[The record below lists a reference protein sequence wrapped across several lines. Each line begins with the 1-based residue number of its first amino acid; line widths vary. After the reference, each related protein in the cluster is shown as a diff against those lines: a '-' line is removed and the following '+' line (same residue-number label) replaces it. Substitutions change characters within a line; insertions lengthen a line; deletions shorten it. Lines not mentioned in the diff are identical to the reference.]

1 MRASQRLVRLL
12 TILVLGGFTLGVCLV
27 ALGPGVSK
35 IAASAHYT
43 GTVAPA
49 LRPLEG
55 PTTLYDAD
63 GNVMDRLGDLD
74 RTPVDLS
81 EVPKTLI
88 SAVVATEDHTFF
100 DNPGVDVRSSF
111 RAFLS
116 NVGSG
121 GIGQGG
127 STITQQLIKNR
138 YFTNPKRDLDRKIRE
153 AILAAR
159 LTGEWSKRRILQE
172 YLNTVYFGANAYGVQ
187 AAAQRIIGVPLAQ
200 LDLAQSALLAGVI
213 KDPINFDPF
222 THPEAAIRRRMQVLR
237 AMQHQK
243 KITAAEAAFAGASP
257 LPTRP
262 DCNAAPNDPKCL
274 SLQPH
279 SLYSEEV
286 KNRLLELKELGPDE
300 KTAAQRVFA
309 GGLRVYTA
317 YQPAVQAKAQAA
329 VDNTVGRF
337 APTYQAGMAV
347 MNPRTGEVPAIV
359 NGTGR
364 DYRGQDLATMGPATF
379 PGRFVGSTFKP
390 ITLATAIEN
399 GYSPKDTVAGGS
411 PCYIKYADGVPG
423 QPGYRP
429 WYNTV
434 TEPRGHRFTNSSD
447 GSGGTDTLYN
457 QTRNS
462 VNCAFLNLFT
472 SVGPSKVLEMAT
484 RLGMI
489 RPVAANLSTGIGD
502 TGHSPLEMA
511 TVYSTFAAE
520 GIRHDPVFIRRVED
534 SEGRVLYRGPGG
546 KRELSPQVART
557 VTDVLSHVTEGTAPN
572 AKLADDRPLA
582 GKTGTR
588 DNETD
593 AWFAGYTP
601 QLTAVVWMGNPAASD
616 PAHGM
621 HNVGGVRVFG
631 GTYPAM
637 IWQKFM
643 TSMLTDQP
651 IVPFAKPDDTL
662 WPEPSRVNPAGG
674 REQRTSDYR
683 RSSETNSSGVPVEST
698 TSPTEPVTTPDRT
711 GGHEDVGPGRAVTA
725 GGRNVGTASDG

>member
-1 MRASQRLVRLL
+1 MRATQRFVRLL
-12 TILVLGGFTLGVCLV
+12 AILVLGGFTLGVCLV

-35 IAASAHYT
+35 IAASARYT
-43 GTVAPA
+43 GTVAPS

-81 EVPKTLI
+81 EVPQPLVA
-88 SAVVATEDHTFF
+88 AVVATEDHTFF
-100 DNPGVDVRSSF
+100 VNPGVDVRSSV

-116 NVGSG
+116 NVDSG

-200 LDLAQSALLAGVI
+200 LDLADSALLAGLI

-222 THPEAAIRRRMQVLR
+222 NHPEAALRRRITVLR
-237 AMQHQK
+237 AMQRQK
-243 KITAAEAAFAGASP
+243 KITAPELAAAAVKP
-257 LPTRP
+257 MPTRP

-286 KNRLLELKELGPDE
+286 KNRLLELKELGRDE

-317 YQPAVQAKAQAA
+317 YQPAVQAKAQSA
-329 VDNTVGRF
+329 VDSTVGRF
-337 APTYQAGMAV
+337 APTYQAAMAV
-347 MNPRTGEVPAIV
+347 MNPRTGEVPALV

-411 PCYIKYADGVPG
+411 PCYISYLPWKF
-423 QPGYRP
+423 YR
-429 WYNTV
+429 YK
-434 TEPRGHRFTNSSD
+434 FTNASD
-447 GSGGTDTLYN
+447 GSGGTDTIYN
-457 QTRNS
+457 QTKNS
-462 VNCAFLNLFT
+462 VNCAYLNLYT
-472 SVGPSKVLEMAT
+472 SVGPPKVLDMAG

-489 RPVAANLSTGIGD
+489 RPVNPLLATAIGD

-511 TVYSTFAAE
+511 TVYSTFAND

-534 SEGRVLYRGPGG
+534 SAGRVLYRAPGG
-546 KRELSPQVART
+546 KRAISAQVART
-557 VTDVLSHVTEGTAPN
+557 VTDVLSHVTEGTAPK

-601 QLTAVVWMGNPAASD
+601 QLTAVVWMGNPAFSD

-621 HNVGGVRVFG
+621 HNVGGVKVFG

-643 TSMLTDQP
+643 TSMLANQP
-651 IVPFAKPDDTL
+651 ILFFAKPDETL
-662 WPEPSRVNPAGG
+662 WPDPTRVNPDGG
-674 REQRTSDYR
+674 RIERKPDLSGFGATTTS
-683 RSSETNSSGVPVEST
+683 TLPVEST
-698 TSPTEPVTTPDRT
+698 TSSTEPTTTTSEPPT
-711 GGHEDVGPGRAVTA
+711 TSTSAPPAP
-725 GGRNVGTASDG
+725 